1 MNISD
6 KIDEA
11 MLTHYKEQSGKPR
24 VIILNEE
31 DVKELWEYNYYNLC
45 ESVETFYLYRGVE
58 VIKGNVSGVKVY

>member
-1 MNISD
+1 MNISE

-11 MLTHYKEQSGKPR
+11 LLTHYKEQCEEPR

-31 DVKELWEYNYYNLC
+31 GVKELCEYNYYNLC

-58 VIKGNVSGVKVY
+58 VIEGDVSGVKVY